1 MSSRMY
7 SGMTED
13 EAKHAA
19 YTEQMTGS
27 PDHHGQG
34 MTDQGGHYTCQSSD
48 CDAAVIVDPPFVPG
62 GVKRF

>member
-13 EAKHAA
+13 EAKNAA
-19 YTEQMTGS
+19 YTEQMTGT

-34 MTDQGGHYTCQSSD
+34 MTHQGGRYTCGSGD
-48 CDAAVIVDPPFVPG
+48 CDATVIVDPPFAPG
-62 GVKRF
+62 DAKRF